1 MNASILI
8 IVLLAIVASV
18 VGFRKG
24 TANSQRKSMRSNRV
38 RWVVGGYLAVLLAC
52 TVLVTVNPGKEMAA
66 DGKMIP
72 IEDQENENL
81 NFYESAEAGIIDT
94 VDSKFINKKWELSYP
109 DQKLNVALV
118 NAEFLETQI
127 FVERKKTNDGQIEAV
142 YYKTRTSVN
151 GMDITKMTNPISLK
165 LAGNTLSLRNPKKI
179 TLEFSMFN
187 HAFTVRQFTGGDSLF
202 ERHSYTYE
210 GGSILY
216 MRIPKDLELIYKE
229 NLNLQFVE

>member
-8 IVLLAIVASV
+8 IVVLAIVASV

-24 TANSQRKSMRSNRV
+24 TANSQRKSIRSNRV
-38 RWVVGGYLAVLLAC
+38 RWLVGGYLAVLLAC
-52 TVLVTVNPGKEMAA
+52 TVLVTINPGKEMD

-72 IEDQENENL
+72 IEDQEKENL
-81 NFYESAEAGIIDT
+81 NFYDSAKAGRIDT
-94 VDSKFINKKWELSYP
+94 VDSKFINKKWDLNYP

-127 FVERKKTNDGQIEAV
+127 FVERKKTNDGQIEAF

-151 GMDITKMTNPISLK
+151 GIDITKMTNPISLN
-165 LAGNTLSLRNPKKI
+165 LAGNNLAIRNPKKV